1 MSNKLWFNQAG
12 ESYNGIP
19 CDDIYGGCPVSQT
32 GTPIVDTNPPLP
44 LPIPAP
50 QGKGD
55 VNGDGYDPGYLIT
68 MADGSV
74 VDANGNVVSQGTD
87 DGLAPIQP
95 MLQAGQRVSKVFAQ
109 PCPPPPAPCAASANL
124 QIGTVTGII
133 QKTLP
138 AKYEIIWDNGTS
150 SFNLASDVTPM
161 PNQPVQPITEPI
173 YSIGQEITYDSYHNC
188 PDGGG
193 AIAPN
198 DPCIVSGRGVI
209 VGMDETSPVPRYQV
223 QMVNGDIKYLLEG
236 EMLPLQVELSS
247 EEQFCQDKVNGMDW
261 ADVDP
266 NPNKENYYATCV
278 DEQLAL
284 GDGTPSPVV
293 VEPPLGAKSCGK
305 DKYALPIQI
314 GEEKCIDKT
323 LALVLG
329 ALAIYYI
336 MTKK

>member
-1 MSNKLWFNQAG
+1 MENKLWFNQAG

-19 CDDIYGGCPVSQT
+19 CDDIYGGCPVSQA
-32 GTPIVDTNPPLP
+32 GTPIIDTNPPVP
-44 LPIPAP
+44 LAIPAP
-50 QGKGD
+50 NATDAQIA
-55 VNGDGYDPGYLIT
+55 NDPGYLQVL
-68 MADGSV
+68 ADGSV
-74 VDANGNVVSQGTD
+74 IDANGNIVSEGTD
-87 DGLAPIQP
+87 DGLAPVQP
-95 MLQAGQRVSKVFAQ
+95 MLQAGQRVSKVFSASGQ
-109 PCPPPPAPCAASANL
+109 ISANL
-124 QIGTVTGII
+124 MIGTVTGII

-150 SFNLASDVTPM
+150 SFDLASDVTPM

-173 YSIGQEITYDSYHNC
+173 YSIGQEIVYNSYHNC
-188 PDGGG
+188 PVGGG
-193 AIAPN
+193 PIAPN
-198 DPCIVSGRGVI
+198 DPCVVSGRGVI

-223 QMVNGDIKYLLEG
+223 QMVNGDIKFLMEG
-236 EMLPLQVELSS
+236 EMQPFQPTGEELSY
-247 EEQFCQDKVNGMDW
+247 EEKFCQDKVNGMSW

-266 NPNKENYYATCV
+266 NPDKENYYATCV
-278 DEQLAL
+278 QEQLAL
-284 GDGTPSPVV
+284 GDGTVFTPPSPVV
-293 VEPPLGAKSCGK
+293 VEPPSGADSCGK

>member
-1 MSNKLWFNQAG
+1 MENKLWFNQAG

-19 CDDIYGGCPVSQT
+19 CDDIYGGCPVSQG
-32 GTPIVDTNPPLP
+32 GTPIVDANPPVP
-44 LPIPAP
+44 LAIPAP
-50 QGKGD
+50 NATDAQIA
-55 VNGDGYDPGYLIT
+55 NDPGYLQVL
-68 MADGSV
+68 ADGSV

-87 DGLAPIQP
+87 DGLAPVQP
-95 MLQAGQRVSKVFAQ
+95 MLQAGQRVSKVVAQ
-109 PCPPPPAPCAASANL
+109 QCITLPCPQSANL
-124 QIGTVTGII
+124 MIGTVTGII

-150 SFNLASDVTPM
+150 SFDLASDVTPM
-161 PNQPVQPITEPI
+161 PNQPVTPITQPM

-188 PDGGG
+188 PVGGG

-209 VGMDETSPVPRYQV
+209 VGMDATSPVPRYQV
-223 QMVNGDIKYLLEG
+223 QMVNGEIKYLLEG
-236 EMLPLQVELSS
+236 EMQPLQVELSS
-247 EEQFCQDKVNGMDW
+247 EEKFCQDKVNGMSW

-266 NPNKENYYATCV
+266 NPDKENYYATCV
-278 DEQLAL
+278 QEQLAL
-284 GDGTPSPVV
+284 GDGTVFTPPSPVV
-293 VEPPLGAKSCGK
+293 VEPPLGAKSCGE